1 MTMTDSMTDSMIDSI
16 TDSGSEA
23 DEFSVLAA
31 EVAGAHG
38 VSGSLRLRLVGASA
52 QEASSDAAARS
63 LRVGRPVR
71 LLRVGDGFQKDLTLT
86 GLRRQPKGVWI
97 GHFKE
102 VTDRTGAEAF
112 IGCSVLIRESER
124 AALPDGEYYVDQ
136 LLGMDVITDIDRPL
150 GKLSDV
156 LVTPAHDVY
165 VTDAGALIPVAGDF
179 IVSVSLDDHKIIVRD
194 VPGLIDDGKDEPLT
208 AS

>member
-1 MTMTDSMTDSMIDSI
+1 MPDSVSEID
-16 TDSGSEA
+16 DY
-23 DEFSVLAA
+23 SVIAA

-38 VSGSLRLRLVGASA
+38 VSGSLRLRLVGSSSH
-52 QEASSDAAARS
+52 EASSDAAARS
-63 LRVGRPVR
+63 LKVGRSVR
-71 LLRVGDGFQKDLTLT
+71 LRRGGDGFQKDLTLT

-124 AALPDGEYYVDQ
+124 AALPEGEYYVDQ
-136 LLGMDVITDIDRPL
+136 LLGIAVVTDAGRSL

-165 VTDAGALIPVAGDF
+165 VTDAGAMIPVAGDF
-179 IVSVSLDDHKIIVRD
+179 ILGVSLDDRKITVRD
-194 VPGLIDDGKDEPLT
+194 VPGLIDDGKDDSAAAP
-208 AS
+208 AP

>member
-1 MTMTDSMTDSMIDSI
+1 MP
-16 TDSGSEA
+16 DSGSQT
-23 DEFSVLAA
+23 DDYSVIAA

-38 VSGSLRLRLVGASA
+38 VSGSLRLRLVGSSSH
-52 QEASSDAAARS
+52 EASSDAAARS
-63 LRVGRPVR
+63 LKVGRPVR
-71 LLRVGDGFQKDLTLT
+71 LLRGGDGFQKDLTLT

-102 VTDRTGAEAF
+102 VTDRSGAEAF

-136 LLGMDVITDIDRPL
+136 LLGMDVVTDADRSL

-179 IVSVSLDDHKIIVRD
+179 IISVSLDERKIVVRD
-194 VPGLIDDGKDEPLT
+194 VPGLIDDGKDDPPAAL
-208 AS
+208 